1 MRPNI
6 VRKIVFVPYLTV
18 HKNVFIDL
26 VVVLMEK
33 LPHLDRMPRDVKK
46 ISLAKMDHLV
56 VVQTNGLLRKDLISR
71 DASSVLKRYV
81 VISTKFCRMAFNYSK
96 SQIIQF

>member
-1 MRPNI
+1 M
-6 VRKIVFVPYLTV
+6 

-33 LPHLDRMPRDVKK
+33 LPHLDRMPRDAKK

-56 VVQTNGLLRKDLISR
+56 VVQTKGLLRKDLISR

-81 VISTKFCRMAFNYSK
+81 VISTKFRRMAFNT
-96 SQIIQF
+96 I

>member
-1 MRPNI
+1 MKA
-6 VRKIVFVPYLTV
+6 VLHQLATKHY
-18 HKNVFIDL
+18 L

-71 DASSVLKRYV
+71 DASSVLKRFGCVMLAKKQNSV
-81 VISTKFCRMAFNYSK
+81 VV
-96 SQIIQF
+96 